1 MYSSHLFLSFQVWS
15 WKALSPSEVGGSPL
29 GKFVFSHLVVLVF
42 VAFSSSFLAPAALIA
57 ARAAFPHVRV
67 FLSGSWSSI
76 ELVSFCHENMV
87 LPLGW
92 SHSIFGVYSLVSSA
106 VCAVLPCSARES
118 AASLRGSPL
127 WALIF
132 MRKVFAPAVTLSWRI
147 CTISRTIS
155 PSGVVARFAR
165 VPSPIHLLMVF
176 RRDSLSVR

>member
-1 MYSSHLFLSFQVWS
+1 MGRFIFIHF
-15 WKALSPSEVGGSPL
+15 
-29 GKFVFSHLVVLVF
+29 VVLVSI
-42 VAFSSSFLAPAALIA
+42 AFSSSFSAPAALMAVRI
-57 ARAAFPHVRV
+57 AFPHVRV
-67 FLSGSWSSI
+67 FLSGSWSSV
-76 ELVSFCHENMV
+76 EFLFFFHANMV

-92 SHSIFGVYSLVSSA
+92 SHSIFGVHSLVSSA
-106 VCAVLPCSARES
+106 VCACLPCSARES

-165 VPSPIHLLMVF
+165 VPSPTHLLMVF